1 MRQKEKKNWRR
12 EEQEFA
18 DLGQFRVV
26 VVVEDEEEEEEIL
39 NKKNAQIKL

>member
-1 MRQKEKKNWRR
+1 MCGKRKKKLK